1 MSWWIIPLKLEPVE
15 GHFHA
20 DRHLAFQVLTAFG
33 TKESDGPSSR
43 LLKDEGDRKLVE
55 FVTSTGKGDKTVT
68 TQEWVTLDEPG
79 EIRFSGVKG
88 PLQLLE
94 DRFTLEDDNG
104 CTNFRYESTIG
115 VRGSWWG
122 WLIARF
128 YAKPI
133 VERLMRTHLP
143 EMKEAVENRAKKSI
157 LYPQSNCAAHAAQ
170 EAAEATTIP

>member
-1 MSWWIIPLKLEPVE
+1 MSWWIIPLKLEPLE

-20 DRHLAFQVLTAFG
+20 DTRLAFQVLTAFG
-33 TKESDGPSSR
+33 TKESDSPSSR

-128 YAKPI
+128 YAKLI

-157 LYPQSNCAAHAAQ
+157 LYPQSKCAAHAAQ